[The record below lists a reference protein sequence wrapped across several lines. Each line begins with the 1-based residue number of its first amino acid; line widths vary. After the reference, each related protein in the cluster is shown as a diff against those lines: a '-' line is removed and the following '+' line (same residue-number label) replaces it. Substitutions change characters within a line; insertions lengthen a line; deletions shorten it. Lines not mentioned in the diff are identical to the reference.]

1 MVQYSKLLLA
11 AFVNTAVALL
21 VIRIV
26 RASEPV
32 EWTAKPG
39 DGPKSFVRHHGSTLE
54 FRCAFAGFGGA
65 FAESSDV
72 RLWYQTNGMGRAWWS
87 VPATRSNDVLSAS
100 WPPSADP
107 GADRV
112 SFFFGAPSNAYASAV
127 VRLQHSPG
135 FTPNV
140 VSAPV
145 QTIDFS
151 KVDVANAPWIRP
163 DDSALEAMRE
173 SIGQKQNALTV
184 DQLSTLNGGPYV
196 SATSGYDNTEIP
208 YNPIAFLG
216 LFRGAT
222 LHGGRGGRSIYLA
235 YKPSVSGYN
244 SPLFGLG
251 IMTLEDSLIQG
262 SVITNFSAFASSVDV
277 ATHIADAENP
287 HNVTAEQI
295 GAFSAEAGDELA
307 GVVNAWETY
316 WDGDDVR
323 VTVTNYDSHV
333 NIPSLYLE
341 QNTNSVV
348 GGTPAYRVVWD
359 ERTRWDQFLDGYNAF
374 ATNVVENY
382 ADRAWG
388 VYDSASGNYSPDG
401 LLQISQGQ
409 IMIANGLAYQKTVT
423 TGGCAVWVLQATDP
437 TMVSGVM
444 SNGYFRIADGDGN
457 ALFEIVKGDKRT
469 VGATAS
475 SIVANNGMTITYNVT
490 AADHPKLEIA
500 TDLNG
505 TWLSEGNYS
514 GVANVS
520 WTGSSGAWVATVTP
534 IGNRPIMF
542 AKASYETGGET
553 YVKHSAPLGF
563 SRIYV
568 NGTNYNVHVETM
580 NGKKV
585 LVLQ

>member
-1 MVQYSKLLLA
+1 MTLNFRILTSVLIA
-11 AFVNTAVALL
+11 ALAVA
-21 VIRIV
+21 
-26 RASEPV
+26 ASEPV

-54 FRCAFAGFGGA
+54 FKCAFAGFGSA
-65 FAESSDV
+65 FANESDV
-72 RLWYQTNGMGRAWWS
+72 RLWYQTNGMGQAWWS
-87 VPATRSNDVLSAS
+87 VPATRSNDVLVAS

-145 QTIDFS
+145 QTIDFA
-151 KVDVANAPWIRP
+151 DVTASNAPWIP
-163 DDSALEAMRE
+163 LSGGFADT
-173 SIGQKQNALTV
+173 LTV
-184 DQLSTLNGGPYV
+184 GGVLNVTDWMVVDFSKLTDANDEDSILDRINAKLSLNSQSAQTVNGPIRFQANNLPSTWPYVFEGGVEFVSEAPTFFTGSIRLGDNYLVSSNGTLNLDGRKIAVDTDV
-196 SATSGYDNTEIP
+196 SAIP
-208 YNPIAFLG
+208 DLVRDVN
-216 LFRGAT
+216 
-222 LHGGRGGRSIYLA
+222 SI
-235 YKPSVSGYN
+235 SD
-244 SPLFGLG
+244 
-251 IMTLEDSLIQG
+251 T
-262 SVITNFSAFASSVDV
+262 
-277 ATHIADAENP
+277 
-287 HNVTAEQI
+287 
-295 GAFSAEAGDELA
+295 
-307 GVVNAWETY
+307 VVAWETY

-323 VTVTNYDSHV
+323 VTVTNYDSQV

-341 QNTNSVV
+341 QNTNTVV
-348 GGTPAYRVVWD
+348 GGTAAYRVVWD
-359 ERTRWDQFLDGYNAF
+359 ERTRWDQFLAGYNAF

-401 LLQISQGQ
+401 LLQISQAQ

-437 TMVSGVM
+437 TMVSGVT
-444 SNGYFRIADGDGN
+444 SNGYFRITDGDGN
-457 ALFEIVKGDKRT
+457 ALFEIVKGDKRI

-500 TDLNG
+500 TELNG

-534 IGNRPIMF
+534 IGNRPSMF